1 MIKPSLC
8 SLPQMKEKHREFFK
22 MFFYH
27 FYTFK
32 LYTMVYSPFLFVP
45 YNDMGNIRKE
55 LSKAMPALLF
65 VCRVPFC
72 AFATSFE

>member
-1 MIKPSLC
+1 
-8 SLPQMKEKHREFFK
+8 

-45 YNDMGNIRKE
+45 YNDMGNNRKE